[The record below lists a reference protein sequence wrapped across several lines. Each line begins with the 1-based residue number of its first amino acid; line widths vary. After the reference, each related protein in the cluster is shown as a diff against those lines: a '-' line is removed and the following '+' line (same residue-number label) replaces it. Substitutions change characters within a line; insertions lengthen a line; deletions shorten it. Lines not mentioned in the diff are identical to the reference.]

1 MLTPS
6 IGCLV
11 EKVYD
16 VTECA
21 VSFALPKPLYSVHC
35 GRGDNAY
42 DILEIFAGFDIE
54 TTNVQ
59 YADGWYA
66 FAYHMQICLS
76 NQREK
81 CVYLFRSWD
90 VWEWFIDHIIS
101 YYKLGSDRRI
111 IMWVANLSFE
121 FQFIRRRLEWDQ
133 GEYDFFAKEER
144 QPLKASYKGLEF
156 REALAISGGNLDH
169 LARTYCKTQ
178 KMLGDLDY
186 RKERNSRTPLT
197 EEERRY
203 CINDVVILAEFSQAM
218 FDQYIRQD
226 KKVPMTKTSILI
238 SEYNERLKMQCRSLD
253 KRNGRETGT
262 TLETW
267 KEYLLRCWP
276 DQDTYSIWFNYLF
289 RGGYVHAN
297 VYYTDITVNV
307 AMRDITSSYPA
318 EMNLSY
324 YPVTPFKRVKFRP
337 GYLKEFC
344 CILRVQYDHIQSTT
358 AHSIESRNKIFAEVG
373 GKYDNGRLYYADYLE
388 VYQTELDYE
397 IYQKFYKAAHVT
409 ITECYIAKRGKLP
422 FYLLDTLNHYYKHK
436 HHLKVTGQN
445 DTQEYAV
452 TKSAVNTNYGAT
464 VKRLKLD
471 KIIYT
476 DEWGHAEIQPDYQE
490 EIKKTILLPQWGIWV
505 TAHARHSL
513 LMMLH
518 KLTAAG
524 VKVVYMDTDSIK
536 YIPSHKAEQIF
547 KHYNNNKRRHLHNRK
562 LRHAAF
568 NDLGFFDIELKDPE
582 GRPLPVPFKTLGA
595 KRYIYYDPEKD
606 KVKATVAGMPKESIK
621 HLGKDV
627 AEIFDNFNA
636 YGYELIPEVSGKLT
650 TVYRD
655 NEYEGLV
662 GSYEHGEIM
671 HEKSGVALY
680 QIPFTMTITQEFYS
694 LIQEKKEE
702 RPSL

>member
-1 MLTPS
+1 MPS
-6 IGCLV
+6 IGSLH

-16 VTECA
+16 VNECS
-21 VSFALPKPLYSVHC
+21 VSFTLPKPLYTVHC

-59 YADGWYA
+59 FIDGWYA
-66 FAYHMQICLS
+66 FAYHMQVCIS

-81 CVYLFRSWD
+81 CVYLFRRWE
-90 VWEWFIDHIIS
+90 VWEWFIYHIIS
-101 YYKLGSDRRI
+101 YYNLGSDRKL

-121 FQFIRRRLEWDQ
+121 FQFIRRRLQWDQ
-133 GEYDFFAKEER
+133 GDYDFFAKEER
-144 QPLKASYKGLEF
+144 QPLKATYHGLEF
-156 REALAISGGNLDH
+156 REALSISGGNLEH
-169 LARTYCKTQ
+169 LAKTYCTTQ
-178 KMLGDLDY
+178 KMVGDLDY
-186 RKERNSRTPLT
+186 RKERNSKTPLT
-197 EEERRY
+197 DEERRY
-203 CINDVVILAEFSQAM
+203 CINDVVILAEFSQAI
-218 FDQYIRQD
+218 FDKYIRPD

-238 SEYNERLKMQCRSLD
+238 SEYNDRLKTQCRLLD
-253 KRNGRETGT
+253 KQNGRETGT
-262 TLETW
+262 TLSTW

-276 DQDTYSIWFNYLF
+276 DEETYKIWFEYLF

-297 VYYTDITVNV
+297 IFYTDITVDV
-307 AMRDITSSYPA
+307 RMRDITSSYPA

-324 YPVTPFKRVKFRP
+324 YPVTPFKRVEFKP
-337 GYLKEFC
+337 EYLKKYC
-344 CILRVQYDHIQSTT
+344 CILRVQYDHIETTT
-358 AHSIESRNKIFAEVG
+358 AHSIESKNKIFAEIG
-373 GKYDNGRLYYADYLE
+373 AKWDNGRLYYADYLE
-388 VYQTELDYE
+388 VYQTELDFE
-397 IYQKFYKAAHVT
+397 IYQHFYKAQGVT
-409 ITECYIAKRGKLP
+409 VTECYIAKRGKLP
-422 FYLLDTLNHYYKHK
+422 FYLLDTLNHYYRHK
-436 HHLKVTGQN
+436 HHLKVTGQG
-445 DTQEYAV
+445 DTQEYGV

-471 KIIYT
+471 KITYT
-476 DEWGHAEIQPDYQE
+476 DDWGHAEIQPNYAE
-490 EIKKTILLPQWGIWV
+490 EIRKTILLPQWGIWV

-518 KLTAAG
+518 KLTMAG

-568 NDLGFFDIELKDPE
+568 NDLGFFDVELKDKD
-582 GRPLPVPFKTLGA
+582 GRPESAPFKTLGA
-595 KRYIYYDPEKD
+595 KRYIYYDAHKD

-621 HLGKDV
+621 HLGVSVK
-627 AEIFDNFNA
+627 EIFDNFNA
-636 YGYELIPEVSGKLT
+636 YGFELIPEVSGKLT

-655 NEYEGLV
+655 EEYSGLV
-662 GSYEHGEIM
+662 GSIQHGEEM

-680 QIPFTMTITQEFYS
+680 QIPFTLTISDEFYN